1 MPFHWAW
8 LLLIVVILLIV
19 FGAGKLGSVGGVLG
33 RSVREFRQ
41 EVGSERDGAA
51 NTPEPTGQADRTDLS
66 R

>member
-19 FGAGKLGSVGGVLG
+19 FGAGRLGSIGGALG

-41 EVGSERDGAA
+41 EVGPKDDEDA
-51 NTPEPTGQADRTDLS
+51 TGDVTRP
-66 R
+66 